1 MKNKSTASPYFLA
14 NTLVQETVEYVAYD
28 FFTELDVTLERVAF
42 IIDQLLTANEEPFE
56 YFLYFSGRNA
66 NDSYML
72 VQDEIQ
78 AAINA
83 FDIEVDLGRMY
94 YA

>member
-14 NTLVQETVEYVAYD
+14 NTVVQETVEYTAYD
-28 FFTELDVTLERVAF
+28 FFTELEVTAEQIAF
-42 IIDQLLTANEEPFE
+42 TVDQLLAANEDPFE